1 MNRNM
6 IDGRQDHLAQ
16 VALYGRYVFERG
28 LASSTGGNISCR
40 AGESVLISTHG
51 SCLGDL
57 DEASTVSVSLGGE
70 LLQSR
75 RPSSEL
81 PVHLEIYRQFPG
93 VGGIVHGHSPYAVAA
108 STLLELSDDDALPAY
123 SAGYLIRVGSLPLIP
138 FIESG
143 SPALAHRV
151 AEAIGRSGHAVLIRN
166 HGFFAVG
173 GDLAEAFY
181 TADELQ
187 DALRVYMFSSGQAVA
202 LPPEVCDRIRAA
214 HRDGPVRTRPQNDEN
229 QRDAEMSRP

>member
-1 MNRNM
+1 MNRNTT
-6 IDGRQDHLAQ
+6 DVGQDHLAQ
-16 VALYGRYVFERG
+16 MALYGRYMFERS

-40 AGESVLISTHG
+40 SGESVLISTHG

-57 DEASTVSVSLGGE
+57 DETSTVSVSLSGE

-81 PVHLEIYRQFPG
+81 PVHLEIYRQYPG
-93 VGGIVHGHSPYAVAA
+93 VGGILHGHSPYAVAA
-108 STLLELSDDDALPAY
+108 STLLELNDDDALPAY
-123 SAGYLIRVGSLPLIP
+123 SAGYLIRVGTLPLIP

-166 HGFFAVG
+166 HGFFVVG
-173 GDLAEAFY
+173 GSLTEAFY

-214 HRDGPVRTRPQNDEN
+214 HRDGPGRTRTDEK